1 MPKVAKENSNQ
12 YAILGMLNHEP
23 LTGYDLKKRM
33 ELTIGFFWPD
43 LSYSKI
49 YPTLKKMEK
58 DKLVSM
64 KEIEGENRPNRK
76 VYSIT
81 KKGLSHLKRWL
92 VRPLNT
98 KSSNN
103 LFIIMQEL
111 LLKVYLGNIT
121 SVEVT
126 SMFIN
131 DSKSGI
137 EQGNAMLKLFE
148 KNLRNHL
155 DKDDDH
161 YYYLMTV
168 LMGIDVTEAIIKW
181 TSKAEK
187 LLKELQQK

>member
-1 MPKVAKENSNQ
+1 MPKVAKESSNQ

-33 ELTIGFFWPD
+33 EMTIGFFWPD

-49 YPTLKKMEK
+49 YPTLKKLEK

-76 VYSIT
+76 VYNIT
-81 KKGLSHLKRWL
+81 MKGLSYLKLWL
-92 VRPLNT
+92 ALPIDT
-98 KSSNN
+98 KGSNN

-121 SVEVT
+121 SIETT
-126 SMFIN
+126 SEFIN
-131 DSKSGI
+131 GAKRGI

-148 KNLRNHL
+148 KNLRDHL
-155 DKDDDH
+155 DEDVDH

-168 LMGIDVTEAIIKW
+168 LMGIDVTEAVIKW
-181 TSKAEK
+181 TSKADK
-187 LLKELQQK
+187 LLKEIQ